1 MDIDATY
8 IMVGPKFTPLHGDEP
23 GPRGEQGYSIPLKP
37 RGSGSGSGKGFTN
50 TFELV
55 LEKPKHSA
63 NDVINKIVREQ
74 RRYYA
79 QLKRM
84 AFTKGHYSAIRRA
97 IRYGDRI
104 PRKYRRMYPDLI
116 KRLVAIKDEL
126 PESLLAVWLAHQA
139 MQAAA
144 WDYVKGAIGK
154 R

>member
-1 MDIDATY
+1 MESEVMYLMKDSEFPSWHRDDS
-8 IMVGPKFTPLHGDEP
+8 V
-23 GPRGEQGYSIPLKP
+23 PRGKPVLSIPLNKP
-37 RGSGSGSGKGFTN
+37 RSSGNGEGFTN

-63 NDVINKIVREQ
+63 NDVINQIAREQ

-79 QLKRM
+79 QLERM
-84 AFTKGHYSAIRRA
+84 AYTKGHYAAVSRA

-116 KRLVAIKDEL
+116 RKLVGIKDAL

-139 MQAAA
+139 LQAAA
-144 WDYVKGAIGK
+144 WDYVKGAIRK
-154 R
+154 CD